1 MKIIRSTTLAAI
13 LGLGL
18 ATSAFAARAGTLSY
32 DDLYAKAQ
40 SEITKQM
47 RLPSWFTTGSLNAK
61 GLLNDSKVAHE
72 AGDKDKASKLAKKAL
87 RRARTAQHF
96 AALERRQSR
105 GGHAGA

>member
-1 MKIIRSTTLAAI
+1 MKIILSTTLAAI

-32 DDLYAKAQ
+32 EALYAKAQ

-47 RLPSWFTTGSLNAK
+47 RLPSRFTTGFHNAK
-61 GLLNDSKVAHE
+61 GLLNDSKAAHE
-72 AGDKDKASKLAKKAL
+72 AGDKDKARKLAKKAL

-96 AALERRQSR
+96 AALERRQEIMPDN
-105 GGHAGA
+105 